1 MFALSAFGV
10 TSNADTLSLHRYCTH
25 TLTNAW
31 RVPPPYMNRNAHLH
45 AFCNISPKYTILF
58 FLSEWQRSWVAPLA
72 QVASA
77 SAEGPAVADKDTVTS
92 TGNDGDDD
100 DDDDEGGGGELKT
113 IKLSI

>member
-1 MFALSAFGV
+1 
-10 TSNADTLSLHRYCTH
+10 
-25 TLTNAW
+25 
-31 RVPPPYMNRNAHLH
+31 MNRNAHLH
-45 AFCNISPKYTILF
+45 AFCNISHIYTILF
-58 FLSEWQRSWVAPLA
+58 SLPEWQRSWVAPLA
-72 QVASA
+72 QAASA